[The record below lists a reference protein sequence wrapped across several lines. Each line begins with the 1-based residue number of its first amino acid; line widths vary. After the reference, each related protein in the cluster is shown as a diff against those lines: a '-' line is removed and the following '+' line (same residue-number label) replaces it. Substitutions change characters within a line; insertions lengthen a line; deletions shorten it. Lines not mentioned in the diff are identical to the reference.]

1 MGQEV
6 DADELVNVYIE
17 SAALHALLH
26 ESATLHH
33 YSTPL
38 HHDLRY
44 ITSHYTLCQ
53 NDPTCIKCMYS
64 NIVGDSQVD

>member
-1 MGQEV
+1 MDGPGG

-33 YSTPL
+33 YTMTCVTL
-38 HHDLRY
+38 H
-44 ITSHYTLCQ
+44 TV
-53 NDPTCIKCMYS
+53 PK
-64 NIVGDSQVD
+64 

>member
-1 MGQEV
+1 MDGPGG

-33 YSTPL
+33 YITPS

-44 ITSHYTLCQ
+44 ITHCAKM
-53 NDPTCIKCMYS
+53 IRKMY
-64 NIVGDSQVD
+64 VL